1 MSQNVTMESVI
12 IENVSKI
19 NDTITNSNSNKIND
33 LISKTS
39 LFEKSLDQKIN
50 KMIVE
55 ILSTNNSFQNKTI
68 ETVTVS
74 NNLNSN
80 NKFTILQSTLN
91 SNNSKE
97 SNNTLINGNKHFQ
110 NDTRR
115 KLKNENQ
122 EILILKVLI
131 FFKFFFKFIF

>member
-1 MSQNVTMESVI
+1 MSENVTMESVI

-33 LISKTS
+33 LLSKTS
-39 LFEKSLDQKIN
+39 LLEKSIEKKIN

-122 EILILKVLI
+122 EILILKV
-131 FFKFFFKFIF
+131 